1 LAATRLP
8 EKETVADHSQG
19 VPVATM
25 QELVRYWGN
34 DYDLRRFETRLNA
47 FPQFLTEIDDLD
59 IHFIHAMSP
68 HEDALPIIITHG
80 WPGSII
86 EMLIVIGPSAIR
98 PHTAATRRSR
108 MRGSP

>member
-47 FPQFLTEIDDLD
+47 FPQVLTEIDDLD

-68 HEDALPIIITHG
+68 HRTRCRSSSRTA
-80 WPGSII
+80 
-86 EMLIVIGPSAIR
+86 GPA
-98 PHTAATRRSR
+98 RSSR
-108 MRGSP
+108 CST